1 MNARN
6 RGPRTIFIAALAA
19 LLLGGGAYAYRN
31 AQASE
36 GPEIQ
41 TNGAAHQTTSTE
53 RNERNGQP
61 EKDND
66 GDEKRR

>member
-6 RGPRTIFIAALAA
+6 RGPRTIFIAAIAA

-31 AQASE
+31 AQASQA
-36 GPEIQ
+36 PAIQ

-53 RNERNGQP
+53 RNGQP
-61 EKDND
+61 EKDSD
-66 GDEKRR
+66 GDEKSK